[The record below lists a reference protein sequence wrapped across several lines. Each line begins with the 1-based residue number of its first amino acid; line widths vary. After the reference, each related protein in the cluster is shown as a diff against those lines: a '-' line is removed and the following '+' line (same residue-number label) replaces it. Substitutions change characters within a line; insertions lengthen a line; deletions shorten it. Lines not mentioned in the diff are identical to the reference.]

1 MSLARIAARAAGKLA
16 GALVTLLLL
25 VTVCFALLHAAPG
38 GPFDTE
44 KLAPPAVQKEL
55 EARYRLDRPLL
66 SQYTAYLADVARG
79 DLGPSFQYP
88 DFTVNELVARGLPV
102 SAALG
107 GAALALALLLGIPL
121 GVAAAAREGS
131 RLDRALM
138 FAGAA
143 AQALPKFVIAP
154 LLILVFAVKLRWLPA
169 GGWTGQWRYAVL
181 PVVALMLPNLAWCAR
196 LTRTA
201 MCEALA
207 SEWLRAAR
215 ARGYGELRL
224 LFVHALP
231 AAALPLAAWLSP
243 ALIAVVTGSAI
254 VEYIF
259 GIPGVG
265 RYFVQGAL
273 NRDYT
278 LVLGVV
284 LVAGAL
290 VIVVSLCV
298 DALRAWLDPRLS
310 ATT

>member
-1 MSLARIAARAAGKLA
+1 MSRAPLALRIARKLG
-16 GALVTLLLL
+16 GALVTLWLL
-25 VTVCFALLHAAPG
+25 VTLCFALLHAAPG

-44 KLAPPAVQKEL
+44 KLAPPAVQAQL
-55 EARYRLDRPLL
+55 AARYRLDRPLVA
-66 SQYTAYLADVARG
+66 QYVAYLADVARG

-88 DFTVNELVARGLPV
+88 DFTVNELIARGLPV

-107 GAALALALLLGIPL
+107 GAALLLALVLGVPL

-138 FAGAA
+138 FVGAA
-143 AQALPKFVIAP
+143 SQAVPKFVIAP
-154 LLILVFAVKLRWLPA
+154 LLILVFAVELRWLPA
-169 GGWTGQWRYAVL
+169 GGWTGEWRYGVL

-196 LTRTA
+196 LTRTS
-201 MCEALA
+201 MCEALG

-215 ARGYGELRL
+215 ARGYSELRL
-224 LFVHALP
+224 LVVHALP
-231 AAALPLAAWLSP
+231 AAVLPLTAWLSP
-243 ALIAVVTGSAI
+243 ALIAVITGSAVI
-254 VEYIF
+254 EYIF
-259 GIPGVG
+259 GIPGMG

-290 VIVVSLCV
+290 VIAVNLLV
-298 DALRAWLDPRLS
+298 DALRERLDPRLRT
-310 ATT
+310 A

>member
-1 MSLARIAARAAGKLA
+1 MSREPLAVRIALKLG
-16 GALVTLLLL
+16 GALVTLWLL
-25 VTVCFALLHAAPG
+25 VTLCFALLHAAPG

-44 KLAPPAVQKEL
+44 KLAPPAVQAQL
-55 EARYRLDRPLL
+55 AARYRLDQPLIA
-66 SQYTAYLADVARG
+66 QYVAYLADVARG

-88 DFTVNELVARGLPV
+88 DFTVNELIARGLPV

-107 GAALALALLLGIPL
+107 GAALLLALALGVPLGI
-121 GVAAAAREGS
+121 AAAAREGS
-131 RLDRALM
+131 RLDRTLM
-138 FAGAA
+138 FVGAA

-154 LLILVFAVKLRWLPA
+154 ILILVFAVKLRWLPA
-169 GGWTGQWRYAVL
+169 GGWTGEMCYGVL

-196 LTRTA
+196 LTRTS

-224 LFVHALP
+224 LLVHALP
-231 AAALPLAAWLSP
+231 AAVLPLAAWLSP
-243 ALIAVVTGSAI
+243 ALIAVVTGSAVI
-254 VEYIF
+254 EYIF
-259 GIPGVG
+259 GIPGMG

-290 VIVVSLCV
+290 VIAVNVLV
-298 DALRAWLDPRLS
+298 DALRAQLDPRLR
-310 ATT
+310 AA

>member
-1 MSLARIAARAAGKLA
+1 MSAATFVARAAAKLG
-16 GALVTLLLL
+16 GALLTLWLLVTL
-25 VTVCFALLHAAPG
+25 CFALLHAAPG

-44 KLAPPAVQKEL
+44 KLAPPAVQAQL
-55 EARYRLDRPLL
+55 AARYRLDRPLAA
-66 SQYTAYLADVARG
+66 QYLMYLADVARG

-88 DFTVNELVARGLPV
+88 DFTVNELIARGLPV

-107 GAALALALLLGIPL
+107 GAALLLALALGVPL
-121 GVAAAAREGS
+121 GVVAAAREGS

-169 GGWTGQWRYAVL
+169 GGWTGEWRYGVL

-196 LTRTA
+196 LTRTS
-201 MCEALA
+201 MSEALA

-215 ARGYGELRL
+215 ARGYGETRL
-224 LFVHALP
+224 LLVHALP
-231 AAALPLAAWLSP
+231 AAVLPLAAWLSP
-243 ALIAVVTGSAI
+243 ALIAVVTGSAVI
-254 VEYIF
+254 EYIF
-259 GIPGVG
+259 GIPGMG

-290 VIVVSLCV
+290 VIAVNVLV
-298 DALRAWLDPRLS
+298 DALRAWLDPRLRS
-310 ATT
+310 A